1 MVKDISLEDLLED
14 EDDNTA
20 SESLNQDVGVI
31 YIDPNGF
38 IWSIHP
44 KVRLSLANTNL
55 Q

>member
-20 SESLNQDVGVI
+20 SEPLNQGVGVI

-38 IWSIHP
+38 
-44 KVRLSLANTNL
+44 T
-55 Q
+55 